1 MYGLFEYS
9 DTLQAR
15 YEAFVEDE
23 TKHTWPIKPHW
34 HYFAEIIYVT
44 EGAINVTINNVAYNA
59 KVGDL
64 LVFFPRAI
72 HSIALADDPKIR
84 YSVLKFDMNWLNFS
98 NSYRPRLSN
107 LFSVAEK
114 NVSGYFPAETIE
126 HLNLGPIIDDCVN
139 EFSAKEYG
147 YDLVINSRISYL
159 LVSLLRI
166 WRANG
171 LDTDKIVLEKEED
184 RTIYNIT
191 EYIDAHSNELLSVQ
205 ELAKMCNMSYSYFA
219 REFKRLHGRSCKEYI
234 EFIKTCKVENMLLF
248 TDFDLNYI
256 SQETGFSDSSHLIK
270 NFKKHK
276 GITPKQFK
284 KQYTEGK

>member
-9 DTLQAR
+9 DTLQAP

-23 TKHTWPIKPHW
+23 TKHVWPIKPHW
-34 HYFAEIIYVT
+34 HYFAELLYVT
-44 EGAINVTINNVAYNA
+44 EGSINVTINNVSYTAN
-59 KVGDL
+59 VGDL
-64 LVFFPRAI
+64 IVFFPRAI
-72 HSIALADDPKIR
+72 HSIALTDDPNIH
-84 YSVLKFDMNWLNFS
+84 YTVLKFDMNWLNFS
-98 NSYRPRLSN
+98 NSYTPRLSS

-114 NVSGYFPAETIE
+114 SVSGYFPAKCIE
-126 HLNLGPIIDDCVN
+126 GLNLGVIFEDCVN
-139 EFSAKEYG
+139 EYSTKEYG
-147 YDLVINSRISYL
+147 YDLIINSKITYL
-159 LVSLLRI
+159 LVTLLRI
-166 WRANG
+166 WRTNG

-184 RTIYNIT
+184 STIYNIT
-191 EYIDAHSNELLSVQ
+191 EYIDAHSNELLNVQ

-256 SQETGFSDSSHLIK
+256 SQETGFSDNSHLIK

-284 KQYTEGK
+284 KLHLGDK

>member
-9 DTLQAR
+9 DTLQFP
-15 YEAFVEDE
+15 YEAFRENE
-23 TKHTWPIKPHW
+23 SKHNWPIPPHW

-44 EGAINVTINNVAYNA
+44 EGAVNVSINNVSYTA

-64 LVFFPRAI
+64 MVFFPRAI
-72 HSIALADDPKIR
+72 HSISLADEPNIG

-98 NSYRPRLSN
+98 NSYTPRLSN
-107 LFSVAEK
+107 LFNVAEK
-114 NVSGYFPAETIE
+114 SVSGFFPAETIA
-126 HLNLGPIIDDCVN
+126 HLGLDRIIEGCVN
-139 EFSAKEYG
+139 EYAAKEYG
-147 YDLVINSRISYL
+147 YDLVLKSRITYL
-159 LVSLLRI
+159 LVNLLRI

-171 LDTDKIVLEKEED
+171 LDTDKIVLEREED

-191 EYIDAHSNELLSVQ
+191 EYIDAHSNEPLNVQ

-256 SQETGFSDSSHLIK
+256 SQEIGFSDSSHLIK

-284 KQYTEGK
+284 KMHTDGK